1 MLFVLITVID
11 YFRKN
16 FEGLAIFLL
25 LLILL
30 DYYISVFPLPGCWLN
45 YRLCRSRLL
54 VVFSKKT

>member
-16 FEGLAIFLL
+16 FEGLAIFHL

-30 DYYISVFPLPGCWLN
+30 DYYI
-45 YRLCRSRLL
+45 RLFSHWLL
-54 VVFSKKT
+54 VELSFV